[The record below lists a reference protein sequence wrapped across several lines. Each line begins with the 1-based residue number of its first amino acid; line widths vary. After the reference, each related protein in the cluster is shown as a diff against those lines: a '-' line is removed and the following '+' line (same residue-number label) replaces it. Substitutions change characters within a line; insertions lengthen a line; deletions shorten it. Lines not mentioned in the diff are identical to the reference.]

1 MKRSIP
7 NLAVCIGI
15 ILAGTATTSAVV
27 MARRAPEKV
36 EVESRKITNVT
47 VQVLREKIVQDSFT
61 VTGSLEPW
69 KEVLLSA
76 ETSGKIEC
84 QEVEAGDRVEA
95 GQELLK
101 IDRASAEI
109 RLKQARAR
117 YNLSLLE
124 LERMQQLQKG
134 GLGTSQRMDQVQ
146 LDRDL
151 AHADMQA
158 REVEFR
164 SSVVIAPFDGVVDDI
179 YKEQEEFVSVGTPLL
194 RLIQVHK
201 VKMLVGIADQD
212 ILYFSVGDPVNVR
225 VDAYKDRVFSGKIER
240 IAGRA
245 DMSTHTFETEI
256 ELDNPERELKPG
268 MIARATLVRT
278 NYPNSI
284 TVPIFSIIREKNTS
298 YVFVEEEGTAQ
309 MRSVTVGFY
318 QGNFAQI
325 MEGLE
330 VGEHLIVAG
339 HRNLRHNGLV
349 RVRESNR

>member
-1 MKRSIP
+1 MKWMIS
-7 NLAVCIGI
+7 NLAACLGIVLIGAI
-15 ILAGTATTSAVV
+15 TTSAVV
-27 MARRAPEKV
+27 MARRVPEKV
-36 EVESRKITNVT
+36 EVKSRKITNVT
-47 VQVLREKIVQDSFT
+47 VHVLRGKVVQDSFT

-69 KEVLLSA
+69 EDVLLSA
-76 ETSGKIEC
+76 ETSGKIEW
-84 QEVEAGDRVEA
+84 QGVEEGERVEK

-101 IDRASAEI
+101 INRVSTEI
-109 RLKQARAR
+109 RLNQARAR

-124 LERMQQLQKG
+124 LERMQRLQKG
-134 GLGTSQRMDQVQ
+134 GLSTSQRMDQVQ

-151 AHADMQA
+151 THADMRA
-158 REVEFR
+158 KEIEFKL
-164 SSVVIAPFDGVVDDI
+164 SVLIAPFDGVVDEI
-179 YKEQEEFVSVGTPLL
+179 HKEQEEFVGVGTPLL

-201 VKMLVGIADQD
+201 VKMIVGIADQD
-212 ILYFSVGDPVNVR
+212 ILYFSVGDPVDVR
-225 VDAYKDRVFSGKIER
+225 VDAYKDRVFTGKIDR

-245 DMSTHTFETEI
+245 EMSTHTFETEI
-256 ELDNPERELKPG
+256 ELDNPEGELKPG

-278 NYPNSI
+278 DYPNSI
-284 TVPIFSIIREKNTS
+284 TVPIFSIIREQNTS

-349 RVRESNR
+349 RVHESNR